1 MREIK
6 LDKYINI
13 TIVKFYNNLVICF
26 LLQLKKIWMCVC
38 VILISLIKKKSKF
51 YFIYILWLIL
61 KILWQSKRF
70 DVTKNK

>member
-38 VILISLIKKKSKF
+38 NFDKPNKKKKVN
-51 YFIYILWLIL
+51 FILYIFCGL
-61 KILWQSKRF
+61 F
-70 DVTKNK
+70 